1 MHPNLYLRTFWQS
14 NFRSEIFVAMSF
26 GEPYQHRFGEVIEPA
41 IRAVTYRGNRL
52 QASRVDLS
60 KSGDSILTDIVE
72 GIAHSVM
79 ILADV
84 STVGHDSKTGQSY
97 RNGNVMYEVGLALAC
112 RQSAEVLLIRDDRE
126 RFLFDVSTVPHKHV
140 DFSEPENARSILTE
154 EIEARLREID
164 HISDARIAMSI
175 ASMTTQEHSLLRV
188 FAKYTMDQV
197 FRFPTNNIHLNAA
210 IPRLL
215 DKQLIRTARVSH
227 DGHAMFAWTEL
238 GRTLADHIETLI
250 PSLPPPPATEAA
262 SRSSSSTGPAAQ
274 AGPAAKPEGGAT

>member
-1 MHPNLYLRTFWQS
+1 
-14 NFRSEIFVAMSF
+14 
-26 GEPYQHRFGEVIEPA
+26 
-41 IRAVTYRGNRL
+41 
-52 QASRVDLS
+52 
-60 KSGDSILTDIVE
+60 
-72 GIAHSVM
+72 M